1 MADERFELEKVP
13 SSEAPQPV
21 YPRPV
26 SYGYGY
32 GQEPDPGGINLRE
45 VWRTIRKRKWL
56 ILVTAIVVTSIVAI
70 EIYRTKSTYQAAAI
84 IEIGKNN
91 TTLVKTA
98 DLIVQTDDTDSLR
111 TKMYLLKSRPLLKDV
126 VLRLGLD
133 ENPKFLDVTTRKT
146 LLEAVQT
153 IWGKFREDKSSESTS
168 RQEALPVRSAADSLD
183 TSDNSGRLKPYID
196 VLAAHL
202 SIEEIPNTR
211 LISVSFIHTEPL
223 IASDVANGVA
233 REFVERDFVNQTDK
247 FTKTSDWLRN
257 TTRDLLSKVRQAEQ
271 RLADYTRERGIFST
285 EGKETLTT
293 DRLAQLH
300 GQVMRVETDRL
311 LKQSLYEEVR
321 QGRVSQLPEAFS
333 DPKTAGLQA
342 ELGKLSVKAAQLD
355 IDYGPNNPQVVD
367 IKKQMTVIQQ
377 QIDESRKTLEER
389 LKADY
394 DRAVRDEDALRLALD
409 QAKDEAVQLN
419 QDAIQHNILRSDVE
433 TAKALYTEFLQ
444 KTNQTDIQ
452 LAEQHNIMR
461 LVEPAEMPMGPVGP
475 NRMRTIMIGLFFSLL
490 VGVGLAFLLER
501 LDNTIKTVEDVSR
514 YTQLPALSVIPVI
527 SASGPRRLLSKGRSK
542 GAIAASVSVQSA
554 GDGKSKSIQLAALE
568 NRSSA
573 AEAYRMLRT
582 SVLLSAAGHPPRT
595 ILVTSGE
602 PGEGKTTT
610 VINTAISLSQLGASV
625 LIIDCDLRKPSA
637 HTIFGMD
644 HVTGL
649 STYLSREV
657 EIDDLIHPLQ
667 IPNLSLL
674 PCGPIPPNPAELLSS
689 DKMKNL
695 LHAMAE
701 RYDHILLDSPPLIS
715 VTDPVILS
723 TMVDGVILV
732 VHGGK
737 STREIARR
745 ARQDLESVGAKI
757 FGVVL
762 NNVDLRRGGYDGY
775 YYYRYYSGY
784 AEDNGN
790 SAAENNGKES

>member
-1 MADERFELEKVP
+1 MADERFELERVP
-13 SSEAPQPV
+13 SGEITYAQPV
-21 YPRPV
+21 YTRPA
-26 SYGYGY
+26 GYGY
-32 GQEPDPGGINLRE
+32 GHEPEAGGINLRE
-45 VWRTIRKRKWL
+45 IWYTIRKRKWL
-56 ILVTAIVVTSIVAI
+56 IIVTAVIVTTIVTV
-70 EIYRTKSTYQAAAI
+70 EIYRTKSMYQAAAI

-98 DLIVQTDDTDSLR
+98 DVLVQTDDTDSLR
-111 TKMYLLKSRPLLKDV
+111 TKMYLLKSRPLLSDV
-126 VLRLGLD
+126 VLKLGLD
-133 ENPKFLDVTTRKT
+133 ENPKFLDVATRKS
-146 LLEAVQT
+146 LLEALET
-153 IWGKFREDKSSESTS
+153 IWGKFRADEPAGP
-168 RQEALPVRSAADSLD
+168 QEAVPVRQAADTVD
-183 TSDNSGRLKPYID
+183 PAGNSARLKPYLD
-196 VLAAHL
+196 VLAGNL
-202 SIEEIPNTR
+202 NVDEIPSTR
-211 LISVSFIHTEPL
+211 LISVSFTHTEPV
-223 IASDVANGVA
+223 IAAEVANGVA
-233 REFVERDFVNQTDK
+233 REFVERDFTTQTDK
-247 FTKTSDWLRN
+247 YAKTSKWLKD
-257 TTRDLLSKVRQAEQ
+257 TTGELLSRMRAAEQ
-271 RLADYTRERGIFST
+271 KLADYTRERGIFST

-300 GQVMRVETDRL
+300 GLVMRAEADRL
-311 LKQSLYEEVR
+311 LKHSLYEEVR
-321 QGRVSQLPEAFS
+321 QGRVAQLPEAFS
-333 DPKTAGLQA
+333 DPKTGALQA
-342 ELGKLSVKAAQLD
+342 KLGELSLKAAQLD
-355 IDYGPNNPQVVD
+355 VDFGPNNPQVIDV
-367 IKKQMTVIQQ
+367 KKQVAAIQEQ
-377 QIDESRKTLEER
+377 VDASRKMLEER

-394 DRAVRDEDALRLALD
+394 ERAVRDEDALRSALE
-409 QAKDEAVQLN
+409 QAKEEAVQLN
-419 QDAIQHNILRSDVE
+419 QDTIQYNILRQNVD
-433 TAKALYTEFLQ
+433 TAKVLYTEFLQ

-452 LAEQHNIMR
+452 LAEQHNNMR

-475 NRMRTIMIGLFFSLL
+475 NRMRTIMIGLFFSLIA
-490 VGVGLAFLLER
+490 GVGLAFLLER

-514 YTQLPALSVIPVI
+514 YTQLPALSVIPAI
-527 SASGPRRLLSKGRSK
+527 SSSGSRRLLPKGKSK
-542 GAIAASVSVQSA
+542 GAVATSVSVQPV
-554 GDGKSKSIQLAALE
+554 GEGKTKSIQLAALE

-649 STYLSREV
+649 STYLSRDV
-657 EIDDLIHPLQ
+657 ELDDLIHSLQ

-689 DKMKNL
+689 DKMKTL
-695 LHAMAE
+695 LQSMAT
-701 RYDHILLDSPPLIS
+701 RYDHILIDSPPLIS

-723 TMVDGVILV
+723 TLVDGVILV

-762 NNVDLRRGGYDGY
+762 NNVDLRREGYDGY

-784 AEDNGN
+784 GEDKAKP
-790 SAAENNGKES
+790 AAENNGKES